1 MITYVRLETIHTGE
15 TKQYRLL
22 HWVASMMHTSQGE
35 TLVSMATL
43 FSQNDSN
50 FSLCDKYQ
58 IMSLLSQTKL
68 AKATIFFDN
77 RFDNIGVLKKN
88 WAKKTQWWE

>member
-68 AKATIFFDN
+68 AKATIFLTIDL
-77 RFDNIGVLKKN
+77 II
-88 WAKKTQWWE
+88 